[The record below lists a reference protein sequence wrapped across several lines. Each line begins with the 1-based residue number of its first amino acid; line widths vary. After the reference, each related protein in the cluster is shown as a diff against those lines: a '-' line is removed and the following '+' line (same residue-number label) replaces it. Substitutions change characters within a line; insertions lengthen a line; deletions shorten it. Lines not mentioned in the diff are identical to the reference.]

1 MAKSKVTWLRVSYL
15 PKSTLI
21 NKTHETKASGGGAIP
36 GTQQWQLANFERYTI
51 IGPAGVQ
58 VSLKPMQS
66 HKFTV
71 PLLLN

>member
-1 MAKSKVTWLRVSYL
+1 MKQKLQEVEPFLEH
-15 PKSTLI
+15 
-21 NKTHETKASGGGAIP
+21 N
-36 GTQQWQLANFERYTI
+36 WQLANFERYTI

-66 HKFTV
+66 HKFTA